1 IAEWVAPSTNFIGNF
16 LARITGTQ
24 RWRALS
30 HVALETVV
38 RRLAAT
44 PANALPDLF
53 LLEIYNPEEVVVR
66 MQLSF
71 SPVPAE
77 TQSEPK
83 LVRILPNLTCT
94 VSCPPGYSRHEID
107 FDQLRGVINSGHPF
121 VVQIIPE
128 ADSQAR
134 LVFLAADFVRL
145 AADAARRSNKAIKC
159 VVFDLDNTLWKGILI
174 E

>member
-1 IAEWVAPSTNFIGNF
+1 
-16 LARITGTQ
+16 
-24 RWRALS
+24 
-30 HVALETVV
+30 
-38 RRLAAT
+38 
-44 PANALPDLF
+44 
-53 LLEIYNPEEVVVR
+53 
-66 MQLSF
+66 
-71 SPVPAE
+71 AE

-174 E
+174 ENDDVTPDPEMVRLVKHLDQRGVLLSVASKNDFDSALVKLKALGLDTYFLAPQINWGPKSI